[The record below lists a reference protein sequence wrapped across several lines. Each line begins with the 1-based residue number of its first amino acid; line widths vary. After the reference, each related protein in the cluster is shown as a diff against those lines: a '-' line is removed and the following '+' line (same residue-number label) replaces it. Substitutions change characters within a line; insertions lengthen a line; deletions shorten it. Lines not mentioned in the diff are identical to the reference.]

1 MQFTLGKINKLKVA
15 VLSNIEANK
24 KNYIEISHKIHEKP
38 EIGNQE
44 FFASSILIETLEK
57 QGFTIEKGVAGH
69 ATSFIARK
77 CSKEKKGATI
87 GFLAEYDAL
96 PNLGHACGHNI
107 IGATSIAAAIALSKV
122 IDELGGQIVVLGTP
136 AEEGGEN
143 GSAKASFVNHG
154 LLKGIDACIIAH
166 PSSRTCITG
175 DSLCVDPLDFEFIG
189 RPAHA
194 AACPEKGINAL
205 DGVIQLFNGINAL
218 RQHLTKDA
226 RIHGIITH
234 GGDAPNI
241 VPEYA
246 KARFFIR
253 AATRKSCDVVTNK
266 VKNIAKGAA
275 LATGCLV
282 NIIAFQNKVDN
293 MLKNSAFDD
302 IFVENLKFLGFDL
315 DIQNASG
322 IGSSDVGNISHIV
335 PTIQPTI
342 KIGPDT
348 LVGHTSEFCDA
359 AISKQGDEALILGAK
374 AIALTGL
381 SLLAYEDKLK
391 TITDEFHRALAAE

>member
-1 MQFTLGKINKLKVA
+1 MKFTSEKINEFKNTI
-15 VLSNIEANK
+15 LSNIEANK
-24 KNYIEISHKIHEKP
+24 KNYIQISHSIHKRP
-38 EIGNQE
+38 ELGNQE
-44 FFASSILIETLEK
+44 FFASNILTETLEK
-57 QGFTIEKGVAGH
+57 QGFNIEKGVAGH
-69 ATSFIARK
+69 KTSFIAKK

-107 IGATSIAAAIALSKV
+107 IGTTSVAAAIALSKV
-122 IDELGGQIVVLGTP
+122 IDEVGGEIIVLGTP

-143 GSAKASFVNHG
+143 GSAKASFVKYG

-166 PSSRTCITG
+166 PSSRTGITG

-218 RQHLTKDA
+218 RQHLSKDA

-253 AATRKSCDVVTNK
+253 AATRKSCDEVTTK

-275 LATGCLV
+275 LATGCAV
-282 NIIAFQNKVDN
+282 NIITFQNRVDN
-293 MLKNSAFDD
+293 MLKNSVFDN
-302 IFVENLKFLGFDL
+302 IFVENLNFLGFDT
-315 DIQNASG
+315 DRKKASG
-322 IGSSDVGNISHIV
+322 IGSSDVGNISHVV

-359 AISKQGDEALILGAK
+359 AISKQGDEALIIGAK

-391 TITDEFHRALAAE
+391 SITDEFHRALATE